1 MNERERDVS
10 KRVRSEV
17 TERIIEKKIK
27 ERKKRKKQ
35 WLTKGEKKEYKI
47 YANCYSTVI

>member
-17 TERIIEKKIK
+17 TERIREKKNKGK
-27 ERKKRKKQ
+27 EEKEEAVADKGREKR
-35 WLTKGEKKEYKI
+35 I
-47 YANCYSTVI
+47 